1 MKVKN
6 VKNYLRR
13 NIRPKKSILSIDQLN
28 KENEDPQPDLHT
40 RKNFRKSK
48 VIEFLKFKRLTN
60 DVARA
65 KIVKISKQQ
74 LNSNLEEEYQF
85 YKELNEKEIE
95 YKNLNFKLKEI
106 FPEDRFSNRYEIK
119 KRTNDFNLSLFFFH
133 K

>member
-1 MKVKN
+1 MKLKN

-40 RKNFRKSK
+40 RKDFRKSK

-65 KIVKISKQQ
+65 KIVKISKEQ